1 MKKNVLLYILLGFLM
16 IMNGF
21 FLFNHLGKPNQKRPP
36 NDRPVKFIADRL
48 EFDASQLE
56 QFQDLDLEH
65 REKMR
70 LIVDKI
76 KTSKDAL
83 FDKLSDDTMH
93 PSEIDSFASII
104 ADREKAKDL
113 ETFRFFR
120 EVGRICNKD
129 QKEKLKSIIKDALRR
144 QGPPGRNGP
153 PPGGPRDDRR
163 PPSPSNGH

>member
-1 MKKNVLLYILLGFLM
+1 MKKNLLLYILLGFLM

-21 FLFNHLGKPNQKRPP
+21 FLFNHFGKSNQKRPP
-36 NDRPVKFIADRL
+36 SDRPANFIADRL

-56 QFQDLDLEH
+56 QFEDLEIEH

-70 LIVDKI
+70 SILDNI
-76 KTSKDAL
+76 KASKDAL
-83 FDKLSDDTMH
+83 FDKLSDDSVN
-93 PSEIDSFASII
+93 PSEIDSIATII

-120 EVGRICNKD
+120 EVGKICSAD

-144 QGPPGRNGP
+144 QGPPDRNGP
-153 PPGGPRDDRR
+153 PRGGPRDDGR
-163 PPSPSNGH
+163 PPPPPADH